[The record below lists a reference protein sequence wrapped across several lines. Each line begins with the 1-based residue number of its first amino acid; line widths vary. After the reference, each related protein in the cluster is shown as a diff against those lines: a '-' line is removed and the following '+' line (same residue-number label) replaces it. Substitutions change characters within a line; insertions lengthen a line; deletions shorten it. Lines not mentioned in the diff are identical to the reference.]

1 MNRFIIADATK
12 CIGCRTCEV
21 ACAVSHQENQ
31 DCAALSPD
39 EFISRIRV
47 IKDHSW
53 TTAVA
58 CHQCEDAPC
67 ANVCPVDAI
76 SREHGHIFVE
86 QSRCIGCKSCML
98 ACPFGAMEVW
108 NDQLIIQTG
117 RNKSV
122 AQQILANPNV
132 EIVACDGENWMRIT
146 AVAKEV
152 TDPAA
157 EEAIYAGYP
166 YMRGVYTVDNP
177 ILVLALTNATAVW
190 NPAEGE
196 STTVH
201 F

>member
-1 MNRFIIADATK
+1 MLTVCDFLKKCGYFFVAT
-12 CIGCRTCEV
+12 T
-21 ACAVSHQENQ
+21 
-31 DCAALSPD
+31 D
-39 EFISRIRV
+39 
-47 IKDHSW
+47 
-53 TTAVA
+53 TAKP
-58 CHQCEDAPC
+58 HL
-67 ANVCPVDAI
+67 
-76 SREHGHIFVE
+76 R
-86 QSRCIGCKSCML
+86 
-98 ACPFGAMEVW
+98 PFGAVEIW

-117 RNKSV
+117 RSKAV

-157 EEAIYAGYP
+157 EEKIYAGYP
-166 YMRGVYTVDNP
+166 YMRGVYTAENP
-177 ILVLALTNATAVW
+177 ILVLALTKATAVW